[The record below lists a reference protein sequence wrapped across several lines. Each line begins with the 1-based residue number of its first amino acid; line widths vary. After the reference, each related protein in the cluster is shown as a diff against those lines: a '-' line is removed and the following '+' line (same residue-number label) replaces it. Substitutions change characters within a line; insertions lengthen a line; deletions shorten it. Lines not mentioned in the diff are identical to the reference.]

1 MYIVSVIPLVKIPYP
16 NPQLLSYF
24 CAKKIPIGALVKI
37 PVRNKKINAIVTE
50 QKSVEEQKFQIKKLA
65 DYTVKPIDKIVS
77 EKPILTEKQL
87 KLLFWFSDYYF
98 APLGM
103 TAKIFISATNR
114 IKKSNFQFSI
124 SNFQLTSENKF
135 LVFAP
140 FKNLKSITIKD
151 ESSDLYKSWGRKPYY
166 NAKDIAVELA
176 KIHKAKLTLES
187 EFPSIETFY
196 GSQEKKFALKIS
208 AKGGSAFGGK
218 NSSIVDMR
226 EEIRNGNT
234 SIISKNLQEKLK
246 NPIKAILYIARK
258 GTSTFVMCRECGY
271 VAMCKN
277 CEVPMVFHE
286 DKPSRRLICH
296 HCGKDD
302 IAPVL
307 CPICKSAKI
316 KYFGAGTQKVETE
329 IKKLFPDKK
338 VFRLDSD
345 ISEKPQEQVKIIKD
359 FINAENS
366 VLIGTQMILNK
377 NLEADLSAIIS
388 IETILNL
395 PDFENTERVFRI
407 INQLRSLAEKNFL
420 IQTYNPDNFT
430 LKSALANNF
439 EKFYNEEIKT
449 RKAFN
454 YPPFS
459 QIIKLSY
466 CHKDSNKARN
476 EAKILAEKLKQQ
488 KKYLK
493 LGDDIVIILGPNPAF
508 VAKENGKYKWNIV
521 LKSKIE
527 DLKLRNRLLMIANP
541 YWDVEVDPE
550 SIL

>member
-208 AKGGSAFGGK
+208 AKGGSVFGGK